1 MASDDYS
8 RVLQEMRPLI
18 DRFDAVPKDAPALVT
33 AEILARIDPWFERAQ
48 LPKSATESYGPF
60 GWRPSLGPWS
70 SVSGLIGH
78 LYDNHGGGI
87 PVEFL
92 RALIVLAYE
101 EAKHAPPDPVAPE
114 AAWSPEA
121 MRTLGAFGAFFGL
134 AAALWLTDWGIEAL
148 LWSVRETGLENV
160 VWVVAAT
167 LVLLRNPTPGQ
178 SRLGRWRGWS
188 TTLLVIRGTTMLFA
202 LLLLGTGLILFEEFR
217 SIPGFGAI
225 VVGVVAA
232 AALGPLVRGRMVHTA
247 SKLEV
252 VFGLALLVGLLVR
265 ALVWDSPGLSVSAAN
280 SSFASIGGAAV
291 LLGLAIL
298 TRLPVRPFPPF
309 DDPTKLIIAGGT
321 AMLAALSDGLGIAV
335 VVALALLV
343 IPTLVAIVELQAL
356 VSTARFAPRGPGLAV
371 LEALKEPD
379 DPLERNVRRIKGTF
393 RRLRTRELIA
403 AGQQPNT
410 DFLTH
415 ELAEHLKLAL
425 QSQVGSQ
432 ARGGE
437 DLPDLLDEEVELA
450 RITYSETVHGEVV
463 SLRGIRAGDDV
474 IALRL
479 VDEYGTEFALPFDQ
493 VSDSITPEHVV
504 TIFRDADPPPAD
516 VGPFLVMSEVFPDL
530 PIAFARKFERDG
542 DVAAPRG
549 VGAGIRTWFTLGMT
563 GFVVAWRM
571 ALDFKGHSISVE
583 TRMYG
588 FGVVVIRGLVIGLA
602 PALTAALW
610 ALALPVPAL
619 VVRRIRTIGF
629 EAIREDLPKL
639 AISIIAVA
647 VIGALALDLPLW
659 FGAAGLGPVIL
670 MLYLMFRQGPMEREI
685 LASQWN
691 Y

>member
-1 MASDDYS
+1 MASDEYS
-8 RVLQEMRPLI
+8 RILQEMRPLT

-33 AEILARIDPWFERAQ
+33 TEILARMDPWFERAQ
-48 LPKSATESYGPF
+48 LAKSATESYGPF

-70 SVSGLIGH
+70 SVSALIGH

-92 RALIVLAYE
+92 RALIVLAYD
-101 EAKHAPPDPVAPE
+101 EAKDAAPDPVTPE
-114 AAWSPEA
+114 AAWSPETR
-121 MRTLGAFGAFFGL
+121 RTLGAFGAFLGL
-134 AAALWLTDWGIEAL
+134 AVALWLTDWSLEAL
-148 LWSVRETGLENV
+148 LWLVRETGLENV
-160 VWVVAAT
+160 VWLVAAT
-167 LVLLRNPTPGQ
+167 LVLLRNPIPGQ

-188 TTLLVIRGTTMLFA
+188 TTLLVIRGTTLLFA

-217 SIPGFGAI
+217 GIPGFGPI
-225 VVGVVAA
+225 VVVVAA
-232 AALGPLVRGRMVHTA
+232 AAALSPQFRGHTNHPA
-247 SKLEV
+247 SRLET
-252 VFGLALLVGLLVR
+252 VFGLALVVGLIVR
-265 ALVWDSPGLSVSAAN
+265 AFVWDGSGLSAFN
-280 SSFASIGGAAV
+280 SFFASIGGAAV

-309 DDPTKLIIAGGT
+309 DDPFKLILAGGT
-321 AMLAALSDGLGIAV
+321 AMLAALSDGLGIAA

-343 IPTLVAIVELQAL
+343 LPTLVAIVELQAL
-356 VSTARFAPRGPGLAV
+356 VSTAGFAPRGPGLAV

-379 DPLERNVRRIKGTF
+379 DQRERNVRRIKGTF
-393 RRLRTRELIA
+393 RRIRTRELIA
-403 AGQQPNT
+403 AGEEPNA

-425 QSQVGSQ
+425 QMQVGSQ

-437 DLPDLLDEEVELA
+437 DLPDLLDGEVELA

-463 SLRGIRAGDDV
+463 SLRGRRAGDDV

-493 VSDSITPEHVV
+493 VRDSITPEDVAR
-504 TIFRDADPPPAD
+504 IFREADPSPVD
-516 VGPFLVMSEVFPDL
+516 VGPFLAMSEVFPEL
-530 PIAFARKFERDG
+530 SAVFSRKFEHDG
-542 DVAAPRG
+542 DAEAPRG
-549 VGAGIRTWFTLGMT
+549 IGAGIRNWFTLGMT

-691 Y
+691 